1 MIAEMLRSVTAAVI
15 LGCVALYLTR
25 DGPIREILRIAA
37 GILVLVAAVQ
47 PFMRDELVGWKNLI
61 PEYADVA
68 QLTREQDDVYQREL
82 ATESERVI
90 EAYFAER
97 GMELDA
103 DVSLEENGIA
113 HVILCFAQTYDWTK
127 EDADAFTEWSGIAPE
142 KQEWIWKS
150 STGNRCSAAAVG

>member
-15 LGCVALYLTR
+15 LGCAALYLTR
-25 DGPIREILRIAA
+25 DGPVREILRIAA

-47 PFMRDELVGWKNLI
+47 PFVWSGSVEWRNLI
-61 PEYADVA
+61 PEYADVT

-82 ATESERVI
+82 TAESERVI
-90 EAYFAER
+90 EAYFMER

-103 DVSLEENGIA
+103 DVSLEDGGAA

-127 EDADAFTEWSGIAPE
+127 KDADAFTEWSGIAPE
-142 KQEWIWKS
+142 NQEWIWKS

>member
-15 LGCVALYLTR
+15 LGCAALYLTR
-25 DGPIREILRIAA
+25 DGPVREILRIAA

-47 PFMRDELVGWKNLI
+47 PFVRSGSVEWRNLI
-61 PEYADVA
+61 PEYADVT

-82 ATESERVI
+82 TAESERVI
-90 EAYFAER
+90 EAYFMER

-103 DVSLEENGIA
+103 DVSLEDGGAA

-127 EDADAFTEWSGIAPE
+127 KDADAFTEWSGIAPE
-142 KQEWIWKS
+142 NQEWIWKS